1 MAFSFEDISINTIIG
16 SDSFVSG
23 NIKINGFVRVDGD
36 IDGKIEASGN
46 VIIGNKA
53 RVRGNISA
61 SSIVV
66 GGIVEGDISA
76 PNGIKL
82 LSNSIVLGDIYTKS
96 LLIEENVIF
105 NGHCICLSNQEQF
118 ETRTKSYI
126 EQKEI
131 QEKVI

>member
-66 GGIVEGDISA
+66 GGIVEGDI
-76 PNGIKL
+76 
-82 LSNSIVLGDIYTKS
+82 YTKS

-118 ETRTKSYI
+118 ETQTKSYI

>member
-66 GGIVEGDISA
+66 GGIVVDRVACTLIGVDHVRQAFLGCPIRVVSDVVDSGFKRIEIA
-76 PNGIKL
+76 LVEQIANELACNL
-82 LSNSIVLGDIYTKS
+82 LVEVVG
-96 LLIEENVIF
+96 
-105 NGHCICLSNQEQF
+105 
-118 ETRTKSYI
+118 
-126 EQKEI
+126 KER
-131 QEKVI
+131 

>member
-1 MAFSFEDISINTIIG
+1 MALKLDDISLNTIIG
-16 SDSFVSG
+16 NGSAISG
-23 NIKINGFVRVDGD
+23 DIKINGFVRVDGD

-118 ETRTKSYI
+118 ETQTKSYI